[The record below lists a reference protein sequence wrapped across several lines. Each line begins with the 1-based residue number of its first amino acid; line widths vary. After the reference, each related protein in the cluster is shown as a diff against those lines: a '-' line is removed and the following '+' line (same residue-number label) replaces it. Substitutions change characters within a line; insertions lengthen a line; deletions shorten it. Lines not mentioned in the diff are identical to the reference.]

1 MRKDSTKFKFAQA
14 IKRCMIHDSID
25 TISVAQ
31 IAEESGLSRQ
41 TFYRHFLDKYD
52 LINWYFDQLLFESFK
67 EMGKGKTVFDGLV
80 RKFRFIEHEQ
90 LFFTVSFQSDSQNSL
105 KTHDYEMIRDFYVDL
120 IRGKTGDNPDESL
133 RFSLEVYCQGA
144 VYKTVDWLEK
154 GMKETPEALAEL
166 MIQAMPNNMKTLFI
180 AHAIM

>member
-1 MRKDSTKFKFAQA
+1 MIKDKSKLRFAQA
-14 IKRCMIHDSID
+14 IKRCMLKDSID
-25 TISVAQ
+25 SISVAQ

-80 RKFRFIEHEQ
+80 RKFKYIQSEQ

-105 KTHDYEMIRDFYVDL
+105 KTHDYEMIRDFYINL
-120 IRGKTGDNPDESL
+120 ITDKTGNSPDESMT
-133 RFSLEVYCQGA
+133 FSVELYCQGA
-144 VYKTVDWLEK
+144 VFKTVDWLQK
-154 GMKETPEALAEL
+154 GMKETPEELAHL
-166 MIQAMPNNMKTLFI
+166 MIEAMPDPMKILFKTLTI
-180 AHAIM
+180 L